1 MCGIF
6 KGDKM
11 KFYFPENYGALGD
24 GKNDDSR
31 ALQSALDEAEKNDSL
46 PVTGLPIR
54 VFVSSFIK
62 SQGRKY
68 PFMSEVAFKTEPFC
82 KCNSTFFFIMT
93 ELE

>member
-31 ALQSALDEAEKNDSL
+31 ALQSAIDEAEK
-46 PVTGLPIR
+46 
-54 VFVSSFIK
+54 K
-62 SQGRKY
+62 SAAERLCLRAEKRIIQAR
-68 PFMSEVAFKTEPFC
+68 
-82 KCNSTFFFIMT
+82 
-93 ELE
+93 